1 MHFLDDALFP
11 ENQEKLVIKAAPYG
25 PQWTPSCSAD
35 VPVSMDAQVQKAV
48 DCWNAGASALHI
60 HVRELD
66 GKGSRRTS
74 MFHEFLA
81 RVREAVPE
89 MLLQVGGSISF
100 APEGEG
106 EEASWPS
113 YDARHMLAELT
124 PKPDQVTIAIGTSQ
138 MSITEMLSDDEVQGT
153 ILEKPEYFT
162 AYGEMVSDA
171 RPSFYMEHLQRLA
184 AKQIQPHFMLGHV
197 HQLETVERLI
207 RKGLYTGPLN
217 LNYVAIGGGAAGYNP
232 ADLIEFVRRTPAG
245 AVLTVNS
252 GMRNVLPFNTIAVAL
267 GLHVRVGIEDN
278 LWGRKG
284 QRITSVEQIE
294 QIARIAAELGRDI
307 ATGAE
312 AKEIYKIGTTY
323 RTADETLAK
332 LGMAPNRKPGQR
344 GFTIPGQF

>member
-1 MHFLDDALFP
+1 
-11 ENQEKLVIKAAPYG
+11 
-25 PQWTPSCSAD
+25 
-35 VPVSMDAQVQKAV
+35 
-48 DCWNAGASALHI
+48 
-60 HVRELD
+60 
-66 GKGSRRTS
+66 
-74 MFHEFLA
+74 
-81 RVREAVPE
+81 
-89 MLLQVGGSISF
+89 
-100 APEGEG
+100 
-106 EEASWPS
+106 
-113 YDARHMLAELT
+113 MLAELT

-138 MSITEMLSDDEVQGT
+138 MSITEMLSADEVEGT

-162 AYGEMVSDA
+162 AYGEMISDA
-171 RPSFYMEHLQRLA
+171 RPSFYLEHLQRLA
-184 AKQIQPHFMLGHV
+184 ATQIQPHFMLGHV

-294 QIARIAAELGRDI
+294 QIARIATELGRDI

-312 AKEIYKIGTTY
+312 AKDIYKIGTTY
-323 RTADETLAK
+323 SSADETLAH